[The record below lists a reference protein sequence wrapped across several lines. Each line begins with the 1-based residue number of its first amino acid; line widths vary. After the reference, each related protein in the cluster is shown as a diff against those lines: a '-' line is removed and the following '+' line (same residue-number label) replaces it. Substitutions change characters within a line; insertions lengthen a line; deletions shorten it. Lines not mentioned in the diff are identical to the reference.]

1 MNITKKL
8 HPCLMLLCL
17 LLPSMAYAEQVL
29 DKVEIVQTKTE
40 ADIHIDF
47 FTQVRYLRHSPN
59 KESSRLQVFLEFP
72 QLNSAPT
79 NREFLNSPP
88 SDIVP
93 SFIVNYPDL
102 KTNSLGIR
110 FKKPVKFRVTPDN
123 SGRGIIIHVPLP
135 KGVAP
140 IESIVIAPTPVVV
153 PEAAPIDIP
162 GIPEGMS
169 VNDYAGKLLAESRVA
184 AGLGDHSKAI
194 QLLNAALN
202 LPPNTRSQEAQ
213 ELIGVE
219 REKNGELAKAKA
231 EYELYLKLYPE
242 GDSAKRVREHV
253 ANIDAAT
260 KAAGTSTVKAKKPIR
275 EIDETTV
282 YGSWDQYFYDGH
294 SHNYNPAPTANS
306 NTHDQSMLMSSINL
320 TARSRQNQYD
330 SKIVFRNRQTMNFL
344 PRGADR
350 DRTDAAY
357 VEVANSEADYLVRIG
372 RQSGNSG
379 GVLGRFD
386 GGLFRYGLSPKLRLN
401 LVTGSLDEYR
411 VDYKRHFWGVNLD
424 IGPIAENWSGNAFF
438 INQEVDNVT
447 DRRAVGGE
455 VRYFSNNGRSVYSY
469 VDYDTMFSR
478 LNTFMVQGNMQADE
492 STNYNMLFDHRKSPI
507 LQMINSIS
515 SPVLSVLVP
524 QPTSIRQALQ
534 SGQTVDTL
542 RSLAISQTLDTD
554 LYLFGATRQ
563 VTPKWQLGGDIQLS
577 RISGGDSTAALATAK
592 KALLDNNPF
601 IDPVSL
607 QNLNNSFA
615 GGNTW
620 TYHVQAV
627 GLDTIFKDDT
637 SVLSASYTSGPTSNV
652 KSFIYSNVM
661 VPRDKWRLDSSLK
674 LMQVNTIPS
683 IVQYVLSPTIRA
695 SYKLREKA
703 TLEAEVGLEVSNT
716 LDPINGH
723 TRTFRDFTFIGY
735 RIDI

>member
-1 MNITKKL
+1 MF
-8 HPCLMLLCL
+8 CL
-17 LLPSMAYAEQVL
+17 LLPSMAYAEQIL
-29 DKVEIVQTKTE
+29 DKVEIIQNKTE

-59 KESSRLQVFLEFP
+59 KASSYIQVFLEFP
-72 QLNSAPT
+72 QLSAAPT
-79 NREFLNSPP
+79 QRETLNSPP

-93 SFIVNYPDL
+93 SFTVNYPDL
-102 KTNSLGIR
+102 KTSSLAIR
-110 FKKPVKFRVTPDN
+110 FKTPVKFRITPDN

-135 KGVAP
+135 KDVK
-140 IESIVIAPTPVVV
+140 PVE
-153 PEAAPIDIP
+153 PEAAPIPAPAPAAIPIEIP
-162 GIPEGMS
+162 GIPAGMS
-169 VNDYAGKLLAESRVA
+169 TDDYAGKLVAESRVA
-184 AGLGDHSKAI
+184 SGLGDYAKAI
-194 QLLNAALN
+194 ELLNAALN
-202 LPPNTRSQEAQ
+202 VPPNSHSQDAQ
-213 ELIGVE
+213 ELIGLA

-242 GDSAKRVREHV
+242 GDSAKRVRQHI
-253 ANIDAAT
+253 ANVDAAT
-260 KAAGTSTVKAKKPIR
+260 KAGATSTVKAKKPIR

-282 YGSWDQYFYDGH
+282 YGSWDQYYYDAH
-294 SHNYNPAPTANS
+294 SHDYNPSPTAN
-306 NTHDQSMLMSSINL
+306 THRQDQSMLMSSLNL
-320 TARSRQNQYD
+320 TARSRKNQYD
-330 SKIVFRNRQTMNFL
+330 SKVVFRNRQTMNFL
-344 PRGADR
+344 PGGADR

-357 VEVANSEADYLVRIG
+357 VEVANSDTDYLVRVG

-386 GGLFRYGLSPKLRLN
+386 GGLFRYGLSPKLRVN
-401 LVTGSLDEYR
+401 LVAGSLDEYR
-411 VDYKRHFWGVNLD
+411 VDYKRHFYGINFD

-455 VRYFSNNGRSVYSY
+455 VRYFSNSGRSVYSY
-469 VDYDTMFSR
+469 LDYDTMFSR

-492 STNYNMLFDHRKSPI
+492 ATNYNMLFDHRKSPI
-507 LQMINSIS
+507 LQMVNSIS
-515 SPVLSVLVP
+515 SPVLTALTP

-534 SGQTVDTL
+534 SGQTVETL
-542 RSLAISQTLDTD
+542 RNLAISQTLDTD
-554 LYLFGATRQ
+554 LYLLGATRQ
-563 VTPKWQLGGDIQLS
+563 VTPKWQLGGDVQLS
-577 RISGGDSTAALATAK
+577 RITSGDSAAALAAAK

-601 IDPVSL
+601 IDPVTLQSL
-607 QNLNNSFA
+607 TNSFA

-620 TYHVQAV
+620 TYHVQVV

-637 SVLSASYTSGPTSNV
+637 SVLSASYTSGPTSSV
-652 KSFIYSNVM
+652 DSFIYSNVM
-661 VPRDKWRLDSSLK
+661 VPRDKWRLDSSFK
-674 LMQVNTIPS
+674 VMQVNTNPS

-703 TLEAEVGLEVSNT
+703 TLEAEIGLEVSNT